1 MPWLNED
8 QQRAWR
14 KLAAVTMLLPAAL
27 EAQLQRDADL
37 THFGYWVLAMLS
49 EAPDRAVRMSELAAR
64 SNGSQS
70 RLSHVVARLEAQG
83 WVTRERTAEDGR
95 GQRCRL
101 TDAGYAKVVA
111 SAPAHADQVHSL
123 VFDALTPQQ
132 VAQLDSICAAILHRL
147 PAIS

>member
-1 MPWLNED
+1 VTRWLADDE
-8 QQRAWR
+8 QSAWR

-27 EAQLQRDADL
+27 ESQLQRDADL

-64 SNGSQS
+64 SYGSPS
-70 RLSHVVARLEAQG
+70 RLSHVVNRLEARG

-95 GQRCRL
+95 GQRCGL
-101 TDAGYAKVVA
+101 TPAGHAKVIA

-123 VFDALTPQQ
+123 VFDPLTPQQ
-132 VAQLDSICAAILHRL
+132 VAQLDEICAAILSRL
-147 PAIS
+147 ETA